1 MIVDTAITIAGIV
14 FVILALSLSFAEKD
28 KNDGQARLKR
38 SQEHRKEKRMPQMK
52 RRSQMIEGT
61 LLDRLPDLPK
71 KEKREHE
78 HPDGIFEP
86 GHGKKREHEHPDGI
100 FEPGHGEKR
109 VHEHPDGTKET
120 AHYSGYRESLKTL
133 YKSGLVTRQEYR
145 ELMEKHKKDL

>member
-1 MIVDTAITIAGIV
+1 MIIDTAITIAGIV

-38 SQEHRKEKRMPQMK
+38 SQEHRKEKRTPQMK
-52 RRSQMIEGT
+52 RPSQMIEGS

-86 GHGKKREHEHPDGI
+86 GHGKKRE
-100 FEPGHGEKR
+100 
-109 VHEHPDGTKET
+109 HEHPDGTKET

-145 ELMEKHKKDL
+145 ELMEKHKNDL

>member
-1 MIVDTAITIAGIV
+1 
-14 FVILALSLSFAEKD
+14 
-28 KNDGQARLKR
+28 
-38 SQEHRKEKRMPQMK
+38 
-52 RRSQMIEGT
+52 MIEGT

-86 GHGKKREHEHPDGI
+86 GHGKKRE
-100 FEPGHGEKR
+100 
-109 VHEHPDGTKET
+109 HEHPDGTKET